1 MAEPNKESST
11 FSPPYVSFRTLLNA
25 LDRMGAEGVPSRL
38 DRSYLSNL
46 PWSTQNHFLAACRT
60 IGLIDEAGSPKPVLI
75 SLVEKPEERPELFAK
90 ILRDFYAGPM
100 SLRSNA
106 TQAELE
112 ERFREYGLSG
122 STSRKSIAFFLH
134 AAAYAKVPLSPHF
147 RSPRTTG
154 RPAAKRGKRPKPAS
168 AGSAAEVEIQPPV
181 PAPSPLQLHPFVEG
195 LLREL
200 PPDGAWSKEKRD
212 RWLKM
217 AELTVDMIYQVE
229 PQE

>member
-1 MAEPNKESST
+1 ME
-11 FSPPYVSFRTLLNA
+11 
-25 LDRMGAEGVPSRL
+25 AEGMPSRL

-60 IGLIDEAGSPKPVLI
+60 LKLIDEAGRPNPILI
-75 SLVEKPEERPELFAK
+75 SLVEKPEERPELFAN

-100 SLRSNA
+100 SLRGNA

-147 RSPRTTG
+147 RSPRTTD
-154 RPAAKRGKRPKPAS
+154 RPSAKRGKRPKPAS
-168 AGSAAEVEIQPPV
+168 ANGAAEGETQPPAS
-181 PAPSPLQLHPFVEG
+181 APSPLQLHPFIEG

-200 PPDGAWSKEKRD
+200 PPDGAWSKDKRA

-217 AELTVDMIYQVE
+217 AELTVDMLYPVE